1 MHVLTF
7 LWLAHSAC
15 RSLEAV
21 QQTICIPIKIKT
33 DLFVKRLRV
42 GTCVKMQTCMLISF
56 YVLCPTSSASF
67 DFIAVHP
74 FCACVVRLCVCVCV
88 CKRESWF
95 KRSGENRTWW
105 YAKWAGRQMRQ
116 NWSGTKGR
124 ETAGCCGMQ
133 SQHTHLSLKQLCLA
147 LWKPA
152 FLFLQL

>member
-116 NWSGTKGR
+116 NWSGTKGG

-133 SQHTHLSLKQLCLA
+133 SQHTHLSLKQLRLA

>member
-74 FCACVVRLCVCVCV
+74 FCACVRVCACA
-88 CKRESWF
+88 RENP
-95 KRSGENRTWW
+95 GLNRVERT
-105 YAKWAGRQMRQ
+105 APDSMQ
-116 NWSGTKGR
+116 N
-124 ETAGCCGMQ
+124 
-133 SQHTHLSLKQLCLA
+133 KQGD
-147 LWKPA
+147 K
-152 FLFLQL
+152 

>member
-1 MHVLTF
+1 MGRLFFFFLQFKLNTLHVLTF

-15 RSLEAV
+15 RSLKAV

-74 FCACVVRLCVCVCV
+74 FCACVVRVCVRV
-88 CKRESWF
+88 QERI
-95 KRSGENRTWW
+95 
-105 YAKWAGRQMRQ
+105 
-116 NWSGTKGR
+116 
-124 ETAGCCGMQ
+124 
-133 SQHTHLSLKQLCLA
+133 LV
-147 LWKPA
+147 
-152 FLFLQL
+152 

>member
-74 FCACVVRLCVCVCV
+74 FCACVVRLCVCACA
-88 CKRESWF
+88 RENP
-95 KRSGENRTWW
+95 GLNGVERT
-105 YAKWAGRQMRQ
+105 APD
-116 NWSGTKGR
+116 
-124 ETAGCCGMQ
+124 GMQ
-133 SQHTHLSLKQLCLA
+133 NEQGDK
-147 LWKPA
+147 
-152 FLFLQL
+152 